1 LRQIQQRS
9 YSFDRTARYC
19 SKGGD
24 SNMAI
29 ELRPL
34 NRILRRALLITVF
47 IVPYFTG
54 QGVIARTTV
63 QQSSQS
69 LTVSQDVLDRLGIQR
84 PQAADLTELSL
95 QVAHQ
100 VEASGLPES
109 AVASQQP
116 EVGGLPNNLYQGV
129 AQSAAI
135 MTLLNSNTSSN
146 YRDVMMM
153 GDLDGR
159 EDLVADH
166 AGKLAD
172 LSTSNLPAGWML
184 TRAAMSEHTS
194 ANGFSNSVY
203 YYGDSLGNVY
213 VGVDTN
219 TGFSPAQV
227 VTYTVLNLPTTLNAF
242 GTLNSDDQIVI
253 TGLGVNPVADLTS
266 FYNVNSDF
274 SAFNGKIGE
283 ILYVAFWD
291 TGGGL
296 RLTGNN
302 KLIQSGVLAFPI
314 ADGAS
319 PAYAPPGIQS
329 HAGFPVTVGG
339 SFGVAFSVYANLAGL
354 AVDDNGD
361 IYFQQ
366 VDLTDF
372 TGANIVKITSV
383 DKPGEGGFQDRSL
396 ATNGFATLT
405 TLTPLNGIYGT
416 PSGPA
421 KQVSQVTNYS
431 GTSPTFGN
439 SVALAAGPNNILY
452 AAVARSFESSDPAKI
467 QNTEGLFTN
476 PPDLGATPSMII
488 SFSDT
493 TGAFDLC
500 TGVLSSTFQVTGT
513 LPVADGFADMAQSGL
528 ALEAGV
534 NNFRAFVLGDGPDVR
549 GTLVGA
555 TLTNTLRMDFQVDAT
570 IFSGLSV
577 DQESKVYLIAGGTPQ
592 GIGRDPSPLRSEIL
606 VFPDQ
611 QLFDRRADFVDL
623 RGDVLPDP
631 TTTSGNLGDGQSDRF
646 DHLYYQAP
654 LDQVS
659 LTPIGLSGLSGGF
672 LLYLNRPRNAAF
684 IPTLPYGHP
693 QGDDGAN
700 GPINFED
707 FDPSHQVAGG
717 DDQYFPYR
725 GDDNDSGGSPSLASP
740 LNGGFEFVYRQY
752 MTTTQT
758 LVATAWN
765 AFYLN
770 SNGSLTFGQGD
781 GGNIPT
787 SSKFLTGLPRLAGA
801 WTDLDPGSAWQYGNF
816 NTFPVQALGFAAI
829 NHFIARWINTPSFGY
844 ESCNSSNSFSI
855 SLYDDGTG
863 EDENANQPLN
873 PANPIGNNAVP
884 FDLNEGPTEPRFYS
898 DGIGQFSAIAPRPDQ
913 SGNQCFTY
921 GRMDLLG
928 SKTAGDA
935 VLVGVTP
942 GLQPVTTT
950 VGINLS
956 AAALAGDAPFP
967 SQLGI
972 GMGDSI
978 PASPYEW
985 FTTGVRASFIVTNG
999 ITTTF
1004 AAQPA
1009 FDLRLEGN
1017 DATLSTPVNQP
1028 DPNRGQVCFHNLS
1041 SQAITFDALPDR
1053 GISDFPFS
1061 VSATASSGLPVTFTA
1076 SGQCT
1081 ATGTMGS
1088 TISGLGT
1095 GSCTVTA
1102 HQAGN
1107 TKFAPAPDVAQTFQ
1121 ISLTSQTI
1129 TFHALPDRRISD
1141 FPFKVSA
1148 TASSGLPVTFTASG
1162 QCKATGTTGSK
1173 ITALGAGSCTVTAQ
1187 QAGNSEFDP
1196 APDVARKFQIL
1207 YNVLLPEI
1215 LK

>member
-1 LRQIQQRS
+1 MGIALRQV
-9 YSFDRTARYC
+9 
-19 SKGGD
+19 
-24 SNMAI
+24 
-29 ELRPL
+29 
-34 NRILRRALLITVF
+34 NRILRRIALIAVF
-47 IVPYFTG
+47 VVPYFTG
-54 QGVIARTTV
+54 QGALARPPL

-69 LTVSQDVLDRLGIQR
+69 ISVSQDVLDRLGIQR
-84 PQAADLTELSL
+84 PQATNLTELAL
-95 QVAHQ
+95 QVARQ

-109 AVASQQP
+109 AAAPQKP
-116 EVGGLPNNLYQGV
+116 EVGGLPTNLYSSS
-129 AQSAAI
+129 AQSAAV
-135 MTLLNSNTSSN
+135 MTLLDSSATSN

-166 AGKLAD
+166 AAKLAD

-184 TRAAMSEHTS
+184 TRAATSEHTV
-194 ANGFSNSVY
+194 ANGFTSSVY

-213 VGVDTN
+213 VGADTN
-219 TGFSPAQV
+219 TGFGTAHV
-227 VTYTVLNLPTTLNAF
+227 VTYTVLSLPTILNAF
-242 GTLNSDDQIVI
+242 GNLNSDDQIVI

-266 FYNVNSDF
+266 FANVNSAF
-274 SAFNGKIGE
+274 SPFSGKIGE

-314 ADGAS
+314 ADDTS

-361 IYFQQ
+361 VYFQQ
-366 VDLTDF
+366 VDLTGF
-372 TGANIVKITSV
+372 TGANIVKMTSV
-383 DKPGEGGFQDRSL
+383 DQPGAGGFQDRSL

-405 TLTPLNGIYGT
+405 TLTPLNGNYGS

-421 KQVSQVTNYS
+421 KQVSKVTNYS

-439 SVALAAGPNNILY
+439 IVALAAGPNDILY
-452 AAVARSFESSDPAKI
+452 AAAARSFESSDPVET
-467 QNTEGLFTN
+467 QNTEGLFTS
-476 PPDLGATPSMII
+476 PPDLGPTPSMVI
-488 SFSDT
+488 SFADT

-500 TGVLSSTFQVTGT
+500 TGVISSTLQVTGT
-513 LPVADGFADMAQSGL
+513 LPVADGFADVAQSGL
-528 ALEAGV
+528 TLDAGV

-549 GTLVGA
+549 GALVGA
-555 TLTNTLRMDFQVDAT
+555 TVTNTLQMDFQVDDT
-570 IFSGLSV
+570 IYSGLSV
-577 DQESKVYLIAGGTPQ
+577 DQESKVYLIDGGTPD
-592 GIGRDPSPLRSEIL
+592 GVGRNPSPLRSDIL

-611 QLFDRRADFVDL
+611 QLFDRRADFIDL

-631 TTTSGNLGDGQSDRF
+631 TTTSGNLGDGKSDRF

-672 LLYLNRPRNAAF
+672 LLYLNRTRGAAF
-684 IPTLPYGHP
+684 IPTLPNGHP
-693 QGDDGAN
+693 QADDGAN

-707 FDPSHQVAGG
+707 FDPGHQVAGG

-725 GDDNDSGGSPSLASP
+725 GDDNDSGGSPTLAGP
-740 LNGGFEFVYRQY
+740 LNGGFEFVYREY
-752 MTTTQT
+752 ITTTQT
-758 LVATAWN
+758 LQATAWN

-770 SNGSLTFGQGD
+770 SNGSVTFGKGD
-781 GGNIPT
+781 GDNIP
-787 SSKFLTGLPRLAGA
+787 SSTKFLTGLPRVAGA

-829 NHFIARWINTPSFGY
+829 NHFVVRWIDTPSFGY
-844 ESCNSSNSFSI
+844 ESCNNSNSFSI

-863 EDENANQPLN
+863 ADENANQPLN

-898 DGIGQFSAIAPRPDQ
+898 DGVSQIGSTTPRPDH
-913 SGNQCFTY
+913 SGDLCFTY

-928 SKTAGDA
+928 AKQAGDA

-942 GLQPVTTT
+942 GRQPVTTT
-950 VGINLS
+950 LGINVS
-956 AAALAGDAPFP
+956 ADALAGDAPFP

-972 GMGDSI
+972 GMGGSI

-985 FTTGVRASFIVTNG
+985 FTTGVRSGYIVTDG
-999 ITTTF
+999 VKTTY
-1004 AAQPA
+1004 PA
-1009 FDLRLEGN
+1009 KPVFDLRLEGN
-1017 DATLSTPVNQP
+1017 DPALSTPLNQP
-1028 DPNRGQVCFHNLS
+1028 DPNRGQTCFHNLS

-1053 GISDFPFS
+1053 GPSDLPFD
-1061 VSATASSGLPVTFTA
+1061 VSATASSGLPVSFTA
-1076 SGQCT
+1076 SGHCS
-1081 ATGTMGS
+1081 ASGTLGS
-1088 TISGLGT
+1088 TISALGT

-1107 TKFAPAPDVAQTFQ
+1107 TEFAPAPDVARTFQ
-1121 ISLTSQTI
+1121 IGLNSQTI
-1129 TFHALPDRRISD
+1129 TFDPLPDRSISEL
-1141 FPFKVSA
+1141 PFSVAA
-1148 TASSGLPVTFTASG
+1148 TASSGLPVTFTTSG
-1162 QCKATGTTGSK
+1162 QCTASGPTGST
-1173 ITALGAGSCTVTAQ
+1173 ISALGAGSCTVTAH
-1187 QAGNSEFDP
+1187 QAGNSEFTP
-1196 APDVARKFQIL
+1196 APDVARTFQIFF
-1207 YNVLLPEI
+1207 NVLLPEI

>member
-1 LRQIQQRS
+1 M
-9 YSFDRTARYC
+9 
-19 SKGGD
+19 G
-24 SNMAI
+24 I
-29 ELRPL
+29 ELRQF
-34 NRILRRALLITVF
+34 NRIFRRIVLIAVF
-47 IVPYFTG
+47 AVPCFTG
-54 QGVIARTTV
+54 QRVIARPAV
-63 QQSSQS
+63 AQSSQS
-69 LTVSQDVLDRLGIQR
+69 FTVSQDVLDRLGIQR
-84 PQAADLTELSL
+84 PQAADLTALSL
-95 QVAHQ
+95 QVARQ
-100 VEASGLPES
+100 VEASGLPGS
-109 AVASQQP
+109 AVAPQQP
-116 EVGGLPNNLYQGV
+116 DVGGLPTNLYSSA
-129 AQSAAI
+129 AQSAAV
-135 MTLLNSNTSSN
+135 MTLLNSNATSN

-166 AGKLAD
+166 AARLAD
-172 LSTSNLPAGWML
+172 LSTYNLPAGWML
-184 TRAAMSEHTS
+184 TRVAMSEHTV
-194 ANGFSNSVY
+194 ATGFSNSMY

-219 TGFSPAQV
+219 TGFGTAAV
-227 VTYTVLNLPTTLNAF
+227 MTYTVLSLPTILNAF
-242 GTLNSDDQIVI
+242 GNLNSDDQIVI

-266 FYNVNSDF
+266 FANVNGSF
-274 SAFNGKIGE
+274 APFAGKIGE
-283 ILYVAFWD
+283 ILYVSFWD

-296 RLTGNN
+296 RLTFNN

-314 ADGAS
+314 ADGIS
-319 PAYAPPGIQS
+319 PASAPPGIQS

-361 IYFQQ
+361 VYFQQ
-366 VDLTDF
+366 VDLTNF

-383 DKPGEGGFQDRSL
+383 DQPGAGGFQDRSL

-405 TLTPLNGIYGT
+405 TLTPLNGNYGT

-421 KQVSQVTNYS
+421 KQLSQVTNYS

-439 SVALAAGPNNILY
+439 IAALAAGPENILY
-452 AAVARSFESSDPAKI
+452 AAMARSFESSDPQET

-476 PPDLGATPSMII
+476 PPALGPTPSMIV
-488 SFSDT
+488 SFADT
-493 TGAFDLC
+493 TGAFDQC
-500 TGVLSSTFQVTGT
+500 TGVFSSTFQVTGT
-513 LPVADGFADMAQSGL
+513 LPVADGFADVAQSGL
-528 ALEAGV
+528 TLEAGV
-534 NNFRAFVLGDGPDVR
+534 NNFRAFVLGNGPDVR

-555 TLTNTLRMDFQVDAT
+555 STANTLQMDFQVDAT
-570 IFSGLSV
+570 IFSGLAV
-577 DQESKVYLIAGGTPQ
+577 DQESKVYLISGGTPA
-592 GIGRDPSPLRSEIL
+592 GVGRDPSPFRSEIL

-631 TTTSGNLGDGQSDRF
+631 SNTSASLGDGQSDRF
-646 DHLYYQAP
+646 DHLFYQAP
-654 LDQVS
+654 LDQIS
-659 LTPIGLSGLSGGF
+659 LTPTGLSGLSSGF
-672 LLYLNRPRNAAF
+672 LLYLNRTRNAGF
-684 IPTLPYGHP
+684 IPTLPNGHP
-693 QGDDGAN
+693 QSDDAAN

-707 FDPSHQVAGG
+707 FDPSHQIAGG

-725 GDDNDSGGSPSLASP
+725 GDDSDSGGSPTLPGP
-740 LNGGFEFVYRQY
+740 LNGGFEFLYRQY

-758 LVATAWN
+758 LAATAWN

-781 GGNIPT
+781 SNNIPT

-816 NTFPVQALGFAAI
+816 NTFPVQALGFAGI
-829 NHFIARWINTPSFGY
+829 NHFVVRWINTPSFGY
-844 ESCNSSNSFSI
+844 ESCNASNSFSI

-863 EDENANQPLN
+863 ADENSSQTPN
-873 PANPIGNNAVP
+873 PANPIGNNSVA

-898 DGIGQFSAIAPRPDQ
+898 AGNNLLGSTTPRPDH
-913 SGNQCFTY
+913 SGNLCFTY

-928 SKTAGDA
+928 SQTAGDT

-942 GLQPVTTT
+942 GRQPVTTT

-972 GMGDSI
+972 AMGGSI
-978 PASPYEW
+978 PASPYEL
-985 FTTGVRASFIVTNG
+985 FKTGVRASFIVTNG

-1004 AAQPA
+1004 PA
-1009 FDLRLEGN
+1009 RPVFDLRLEGN
-1017 DATLSTPVNQP
+1017 DPALSTPLNQP

-1041 SQAITFDALPDR
+1041 SQAITFNALPDKQ
-1053 GISDFPFS
+1053 ISGLPLSVSAAASSGLTVSFTASGQCTASGPNGSTISALGTGSCTVTAHQAGNTEFAPAPDVARTFQISLNSQTITFDPLPDRAISGLPFS

-1076 SGQCT
+1076 SGQCAASGST
-1081 ATGTMGS
+1081 GS
-1088 TISGLGT
+1088 TISALGT

-1107 TKFAPAPDVAQTFQ
+1107 AQFAPAPDVARTFQ
-1121 ISLTSQTI
+1121 ILV
-1129 TFHALPDRRISD
+1129 R
-1141 FPFKVSA
+1141 
-1148 TASSGLPVTFTASG
+1148 
-1162 QCKATGTTGSK
+1162 
-1173 ITALGAGSCTVTAQ
+1173 
-1187 QAGNSEFDP
+1187 
-1196 APDVARKFQIL
+1196 
-1207 YNVLLPEI
+1207 VLLPGI
-1215 LK
+1215 MR

>member
-1 LRQIQQRS
+1 M
-9 YSFDRTARYC
+9 
-19 SKGGD
+19 G
-24 SNMAI
+24 I
-29 ELRPL
+29 ELRL
-34 NRILRRALLITVF
+34 FNRILRRIVLIAVF

-54 QGVIARTTV
+54 QGAIARPAV
-63 QQSSQS
+63 QQTSQS
-69 LTVSQDVLDRLGIQR
+69 FSVSQDVLDRLGIQR
-84 PQAADLTELSL
+84 PQATDLTELSL

-109 AVASQQP
+109 ATAPKQP
-116 EVGGLPNNLYQGV
+116 DVGGLPTNLYSLA
-129 AQSAAI
+129 AQSATV
-135 MTLLNSNTSSN
+135 MTLLNSNATSN

-166 AGKLAD
+166 AAKLAD

-184 TRAAMSEHTS
+184 TRAAMSEHTA
-194 ANGFSNSVY
+194 ANGFSSSVY

-227 VTYTVLNLPTTLNAF
+227 VTYTVLSLPTILNAF
-242 GTLNSDDQIVI
+242 GNLNSDDQIVI

-266 FYNVNSDF
+266 FANVNGSF
-274 SAFNGKIGE
+274 SSFSGKIGE

-314 ADGAS
+314 ADGTS

-361 IYFQQ
+361 VYFQQ
-366 VDLTDF
+366 VDLTNF
-372 TGANIVKITSV
+372 TGGNIVKITSV
-383 DKPGEGGFQDRSL
+383 DQPGTGGFQDRSL

-405 TLTPLNGIYGT
+405 TLTPSNGNYGA
-416 PSGPA
+416 PSGPT

-439 SVALAAGPNNILY
+439 IVALAAGPNNILY
-452 AAVARSFESSDPAKI
+452 TAMARSFESSDPVET

-476 PPDLGATPSMII
+476 PADLGPTPSMIV
-488 SFSDT
+488 SFADT
-493 TGAFDLC
+493 TGAFDMC

-513 LPVADGFADMAQSGL
+513 LPVADGFADVAQSGL
-528 ALEAGV
+528 TLEAGV
-534 NNFRAFVLGDGPDVR
+534 NNFRAFVFGDGPDVR

-555 TLTNTLRMDFQVDAT
+555 TSANTLQMDFQVDAT
-570 IFSGLSV
+570 IYSGLSV
-577 DQESKVYLIAGGTPQ
+577 DQESKVYLISGGTPD
-592 GIGRDPSPLRSEIL
+592 GVGRNPSPFRSEIL

-611 QLFDRRADFVDL
+611 QLFDRRADFIDL

-631 TTTSGNLGDGQSDRF
+631 TTTSGNIGDGQSDRF

-654 LDQVS
+654 LDQIS
-659 LTPIGLSGLSGGF
+659 LTPIGLSGLAGGF
-672 LLYLNRPRNAAF
+672 LLYINRTRTAAF
-684 IPTLPYGHP
+684 IPNLPNGHP
-693 QGDDGAN
+693 QGDDQAS

-717 DDQYFPYR
+717 DDQYFPFR
-725 GDDNDSGGSPSLASP
+725 GDDNDSGGSPTIAGP
-740 LNGGFEFVYRQY
+740 LNGGFEFVYREY
-752 MTTTQT
+752 MTNTQT

-770 SNGSLTFGQGD
+770 SNGSLTFGKGD
-781 GGNIPT
+781 ASNIPT
-787 SSKFLTGLPRLAGA
+787 SSSFLTGLPRVAGA

-816 NTFPVQALGFAAI
+816 NTFPVQALGFAGI
-829 NHFIARWINTPSFGY
+829 NHFVVRWINTPNFGY
-844 ESCNSSNSFSI
+844 EGCDASNSFSI

-863 EDENANQPLN
+863 VDENANQPLN

-898 DGIGQFSAIAPRPDQ
+898 DGNNHMSSTKPRPDH
-913 SGNQCFTY
+913 SGNLCFTY

-928 SKTAGDA
+928 SQSAGDQ

-942 GLQPVTTT
+942 GRQPVTTT
-950 VGINLS
+950 LGINLS
-956 AAALAGDAPFP
+956 AGALAGDAPFP

-972 GMGDSI
+972 AMGGSI
-978 PASPYEW
+978 PASPYE
-985 FTTGVRASFIVTNG
+985 FFKTGARSSYTVTNG

-1004 AAQPA
+1004 AAQPV

-1017 DATLSTPVNQP
+1017 DAALSTPLNQP

-1041 SQAITFDALPDR
+1041 SQAITFHALTDR
-1053 GISDFPFS
+1053 GISGLPFS

-1081 ATGTMGS
+1081 ASGSTGS
-1088 TISGLGT
+1088 TISALGS

-1102 HQAGN
+1102 HQSGN
-1107 TKFAPAPDVAQTFQ
+1107 SEFAPAPDVARTFQ
-1121 ISLTSQTI
+1121 IL
-1129 TFHALPDRRISD
+1129 FY
-1141 FPFKVSA
+1141 V
-1148 TASSGLPVTFTASG
+1148 
-1162 QCKATGTTGSK
+1162 
-1173 ITALGAGSCTVTAQ
+1173 
-1187 QAGNSEFDP
+1187 N
-1196 APDVARKFQIL
+1196 
-1207 YNVLLPEI
+1207 LPEI
-1215 LK
+1215 LR